1 MAEEKS
7 NQVSERKSAA
17 ESLVAGYKGGEEMPL
32 AGYVTL
38 VGVYNAAFAAMLLAA
53 KNSGRDL
60 PKKVSVTDLILMGVA
75 THKLTRLITKD
86 WVTAP
91 LRAPFTEYKESAGGG
106 EVIEKSRGEG
116 LQRAIGDLVTCP
128 WCSAP
133 WVAATL
139 GFGFVFAPRVTRFVS
154 GVFAAVTISDF
165 LQHAYEAAKEKK

>member
-1 MAEEKS
+1 MTAEKTKAVS
-7 NQVSERKSAA
+7 NRKTVI
-17 ESLVAGYKGGEEMPL
+17 EEIVAGYKGEEEMPL
-32 AGYVTL
+32 AGYATL
-38 VGVYNAAFAAMLLAA
+38 LGVYNAAFAAMLLAA

-60 PKKVSVTDLILMGVA
+60 PKKVHPADLLLMGIA

-106 EVIEKSRGEG
+106 EVVEKSRGHG
-116 LQRAIGDLVTCP
+116 LQRAIGDLVTCQ

-133 WVAATL
+133 WVAAGL

-154 GVFAAVTISDF
+154 GVFTAVAVSDF

>member
-1 MAEEKS
+1 MAEEK
-7 NQVSERKSAA
+7 AA
-17 ESLVAGYKGGEEMPL
+17 AKKENAFAELVAGYKGGEKMPL
-32 AGYVTL
+32 AGYATL
-38 VGVYNAAFAAMLLAA
+38 VGVYNAVFAAMLLAA
-53 KNSGRDL
+53 KNSSRDL
-60 PKKVSVTDLILMGVA
+60 PEKVSVADLLLMGVA

-154 GVFAAVTISDF
+154 GVFAAVTVSDF
-165 LQHAYEAAKEKK
+165 LQHAYEVAKERKS

>member
-1 MAEEKS
+1 MTEEKS
-7 NQVSERKSAA
+7 KTVSESLV
-17 ESLVAGYKGGEEMPL
+17 EDLVAGYKGGEKMPL
-32 AGYVTL
+32 AGYATL

-53 KNSGRDL
+53 KNSGHDL
-60 PKKVSVTDLILMGVA
+60 PKKVSVADLLLMGVA

-154 GVFAAVTISDF
+154 GIFAAVTVSDF
-165 LQHAYEAAKEKK
+165 LQHAYEAAKERK